1 MARFRFSQSCCT
13 SPAAMWFWAAAF
25 VVLYGIALFARST
38 WPVFDP
44 YGDTLLLAALGFAC
58 FINFSRNRTLHCGL
72 TGPLFLIAA
81 VVAVLMEAGVWSINE
96 TALWGLVLVGVALAF
111 LIEWRTVGRQEHGS
125 RA

>member
-1 MARFRFSQSCCT
+1 MARFTFSQTCCT

-25 VVLYGIALFARST
+25 VVLYGIGLFARST
-38 WPVFDP
+38 WPVFEP

-58 FINFSRNRTLHCGL
+58 FINFGRNRTLHCGL

-81 VVAVLMEAGVWSINE
+81 VVAFLMEAGVWDVNE
-96 TALWGLVLVGVALAF
+96 DALWGLVLVGVALAF
-111 LIEWRTVGRQEHGS
+111 LIEWRAVGRQRQNS